1 MIAYFLFEFGYIA
14 RVKCFYL
21 SLSGHDAKIKR
32 ELGFYDV
39 SEILSLDNNEHALLL
54 FVSWGDISILLQS
67 NDFTDSSLW

>member
-54 FVSWGDISILLQS
+54 FVS
-67 NDFTDSSLW
+67 